1 MSNRRGEKKNP
12 GGQEV
17 KSFWLWRVNLTT
29 GVSKQAYV
37 LINRDRPEEI
47 SIPISDIPSLNTIRE
62 RSASIFSLRQEK
74 SFSEKIC

>member
-47 SIPISDIPSLNTIRE
+47 SIPISDIHTFINHQGKKRKCFLTPAGE
-62 RSASIFSLRQEK
+62 IF
-74 SFSEKIC
+74 F

>member
-1 MSNRRGEKKNP
+1 MSNRCGEKKNP
-12 GGQEV
+12 DGQEV
-17 KSFWLWRVNLTT
+17 KALGQGRFDLTT

-37 LINRDRPEEI
+37 LIKRHRPKEL